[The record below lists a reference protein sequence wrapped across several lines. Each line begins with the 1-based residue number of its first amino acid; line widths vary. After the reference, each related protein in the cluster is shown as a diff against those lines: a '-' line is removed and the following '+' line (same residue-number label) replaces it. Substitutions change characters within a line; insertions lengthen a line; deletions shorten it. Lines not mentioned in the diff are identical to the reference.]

1 MSNYV
6 ELVTSEIARG
16 MFFKG
21 LDPDIA
27 RQF

>member
-6 ELVTSEIARG
+6 ELMTSEIARV

-21 LDPDIA
+21 VDPDIA
-27 RQF
+27 RLF